1 MLQITSGKNGGAL
14 ITIEAG
20 FPDTLDLWLEGY
32 FRFEVTTAISSQR
45 VQRRDLGLFLDFM
58 QAEEGS
64 LTREAWTPR
73 LSQAFLSWLRGFTR
87 EDGRRRWGDKTINR
101 ITAHLKTFARWID
114 RFKPFPLGEP
124 TAKLGTLPV
133 GTGLEVDR
141 ALTPSERRR
150 LLDAADQLPLIGGRS
165 RDRGRFGS
173 HQVRPVRK
181 TYRPWR
187 NRAIIYTLI
196 ETGMRRGAVANLK
209 LADMK
214 FESRLLPVAEKGGYT
229 HAYKVSRQGVEAI
242 RDYLEKERSDDDA
255 HWQSAALFLPARSVA
270 SASGC
275 LSARTISSIWSEVCA
290 VAHVE
295 GKSPHAARHAMGK
308 HIIEKTGNIAAVQRQ
323 LGHKNAVYSM
333 QYARIS
339 EKELETVLDER

>member
-14 ITIEAG
+14 ITIEKG

-32 FRFEVTTAISSQR
+32 FRFEVTTAVSSQR
-45 VQRRDLGLFLDFM
+45 VQRRDLGLFLGFM
-58 QAEEGS
+58 QAEEG
-64 LTREAWTPR
+64 TFNREAWTPR
-73 LSQAFLSWLRGFTR
+73 LSQAFLTWLRGFTR

-101 ITAHLKTFARWID
+101 ITAHLKTFARWINKL
-114 RFKPFPLGEP
+114 KPFPLGEP

-165 RDRGRFGS
+165 RDRGRFCN
-173 HQVRPVRK
+173 QPRPVLK
-181 TYRPWR
+181 SYRPWR
-187 NRAIIYTLI
+187 NRAIIYSLI

-209 LADMK
+209 LADIK
-214 FESRLLPVAEKGGYT
+214 FESRLLPVVEKGGYT
-229 HAYKVSRQGVEAI
+229 HAYKISRQGVGAI
-242 RDYLEKERSDDDA
+242 RDYLENERSDDDA
-255 HWQSAALFLPARSVA
+255 YWESTALFLPARSVA
-270 SASGC
+270 SASGI

-308 HIIEKTGNIAAVQRQ
+308 HIIVKTGNIAAVQRQ

-339 EKELETVLDER
+339 DKELEDGV